1 VSLTILNNVAALTA
15 ENSLAQTSANLQ
27 KTLHQLSTGLRI
39 NSGADD
45 AAGLSI
51 VTGLTANIA
60 ALTQSSQNASNA
72 IGLLQTADGAL
83 SQVNTM
89 LNRAVTLATEASSS
103 GLSSNQ
109 SGALN
114 SEYQSILSE
123 IGQIGSNTNFNG
135 NEVFSASAMSPFLS
149 DGASSSMLGTPNMSV
164 GALTQ
169 SSLGLGGGTTAATPA
184 TSTLTLTANL
194 AVGNSVTIG
203 STTYTFQTAAP
214 ASAGQVQL
222 GGTAAATLQNLANAV
237 NGADGANSTNAS
249 ASALASGNFAT
260 FTSKTT
266 GSGSGFTAT
275 GSLASSLAGSWST
288 TGAAGR
294 LGGGVAAVAA
304 VAGIELSGGII
315 ANGDTITLGATT
327 YTFVT
332 TLDNSVANQ
341 VLINAN
347 LTNTCNS
354 LRQAMYGYGNI
365 GVDYSMA
372 TVPNATV
379 WADGMLGS
387 VQGFTA
393 KNRGAAGNNIPISIS
408 SAGIDVFQPFQGG
421 SDGVAA
427 TASLNLTSNLA
438 AGDALSIGGTT
449 YRLQAGAPAVY
460 FQVQLGATAAE
471 TLQNLANAINGN
483 THDTS
488 VTASRSGNTLNIT
501 ESPAG
506 VAAGSSGNG
515 LRASGTLNATS
526 PFSATAGSDA
536 VTTASTDLNNTTN
549 AQTALT
555 AVSNAINIVSQ
566 TRGRIGANVNQLTAA
581 SNVMSC
587 QTQNLQNAV
596 NNLANADIGK
606 TVANMTQSNV
616 LQSTGMAALQETNQ
630 AQQAVLKLLQ

>member
-1 VSLTILNNVAALTA
+1 
-15 ENSLAQTSANLQ
+15 
-27 KTLHQLSTGLRI
+27 
-39 NSGADD
+39 
-45 AAGLSI
+45 
-51 VTGLTANIA
+51 
-60 ALTQSSQNASNA
+60 
-72 IGLLQTADGAL
+72 
-83 SQVNTM
+83 
-89 LNRAVTLATEASSS
+89 
-103 GLSSNQ
+103 
-109 SGALN
+109 
-114 SEYQSILSE
+114 
-123 IGQIGSNTNFNG
+123 
-135 NEVFSASAMSPFLS
+135 
-149 DGASSSMLGTPNMSV
+149 
-164 GALTQ
+164 
-169 SSLGLGGGTTAATPA
+169 
-184 TSTLTLTANL
+184 
-194 AVGNSVTIG
+194 
-203 STTYTFQTAAP
+203 
-214 ASAGQVQL
+214 
-222 GGTAAATLQNLANAV
+222 
-237 NGADGANSTNAS
+237 
-249 ASALASGNFAT
+249 
-260 FTSKTT
+260 
-266 GSGSGFTAT
+266 
-275 GSLASSLAGSWST
+275 
-288 TGAAGR
+288 

-354 LRQAMYGYGNI
+354 LMQAMYGYGNI

-393 KNRGAAGNNIPISIS
+393 KNPGAAGNNIPISIS
-408 SAGIDVFQPFQGG
+408 SAGIDVFQPFKGG

-438 AGDALSIGGTT
+438 AGDALSIGGTI

-566 TRGRIGANVNQLTAA
+566 TRGTIGANVNQLTAA